1 MPRKL
6 STKQYI
12 IVILRCFAIIQTKL
26 QYIFFLNFPLKIIKN
41 SINYKNFKGK
51 NSIRKLKA
59 KIEIGNDNYMLVQY
73 KHLNI
78 YYFTHK
84 HNYN

>member
-1 MPRKL
+1 MFCYNSNKT
-6 STKQYI
+6 SIY
-12 IVILRCFAIIQTKL
+12 
-26 QYIFFLNFPLKIIKN
+26 FLLKFPIKIIKN